1 MALVLVTSIALAGC
15 SSDRGT
21 PTVEVP
27 VLGSIAG
34 FVVTEAIAPIPGVNV
49 TIPGNRTTTNTTGGF
64 TFAGL
69 APGLYV
75 VEASAATFL
84 ERQTTV
90 QVTAG
95 NISEVRLVLPV
106 NASAL
111 AFHQAFSFRGFTD
124 AHGGSGAPEVGSC
137 QCDFS
142 AALDGDWR
150 TIIVE
155 AKWVDSVSPVI
166 SETEFL
172 WGVAI
177 AGNAVNGTGA
187 SPLLGRVESAN
198 LTGQAEA
205 ADVRVAPSSTW
216 IYTNQRFDVLV
227 TVWYGE
233 PAPEGWRGLSA

>member
-1 MALVLVTSIALAGC
+1 MSPDRGLHASLALVLVTSIALAGC

-34 FVVTEAIAPIPGVNV
+34 CVVTEAIAPIPGVNV

-124 AHGGSGAPEVGSC
+124 AHGGSGALLPVEPG
-137 QCDFS
+137 
-142 AALDGDWR
+142 DGGGGVTTR
-150 TIIVE
+150 R
-155 AKWVDSVSPVI
+155 AQS
-166 SETEFL
+166 TE
-172 WGVAI
+172 
-177 AGNAVNGTGA
+177 
-187 SPLLGRVESAN
+187 VES
-198 LTGQAEA
+198 
-205 ADVRVAPSSTW
+205 
-216 IYTNQRFDVLV
+216 
-227 TVWYGE
+227 
-233 PAPEGWRGLSA
+233 